1 MLASDVAAEGASNR
15 SPENAVDDT
24 APDENELGE
33 EYEGERED
41 EEEEEKDEEEEGAPR
56 KGCDGGD
63 LYEGK
68 EEVPPEKGR
77 NGRRCNAR

>member
-1 MLASDVAAEGASNR
+1 MVASDVAAEGASNR
-15 SPENAVDDT
+15 SPEKAVDET

-33 EYEGERED
+33 EYEGERE
-41 EEEEEKDEEEEGAPR
+41 EEEEEDGGRR

-68 EEVPPEKGR
+68 EDVPPEKGR
-77 NGRRCNAR
+77 NGRRCNER

>member
-1 MLASDVAAEGASNR
+1 MDE
-15 SPENAVDDT
+15 T

-33 EYEGERED
+33 EYEDERED
-41 EEEEEKDEEEEGAPR
+41 EEEKEEEGARR

-77 NGRRCNAR
+77 NGRRCNARLDRMLSSTR

>member
-1 MLASDVAAEGASNR
+1 MDE
-15 SPENAVDDT
+15 T

-41 EEEEEKDEEEEGAPR
+41 KEEKVEEEEGAVR
-56 KGCDGGD
+56 KGGCDGGD

-77 NGRRCNAR
+77 YGRRYNTRYDPR

>member
-1 MLASDVAAEGASNR
+1 MVASDVAAEGASNR
-15 SPENAVDDT
+15 SPENAVDET

-41 EEEEEKDEEEEGAPR
+41 EEEKEEEEDEGALR

-77 NGRRCNAR
+77 YGRRCNAR